1 MLLLLLLL
9 VLLYDYTTLCHVNG
23 GVHQRVRHVDRMRF
37 YCDDDDDDES
47 LLLAGRHR
55 ADDERWCRSF
65 LFLSI
70 EESK

>member
-1 MLLLLLLL
+1 MLLLLLLLL

-23 GVHQRVRHVDRMRF
+23 GVHQRVRYVDRMQF
-37 YCDDDDDDES
+37 YCNDDES

-55 ADDERWCRSF
+55 ADDECGCRSF